1 MTPRRAVF
9 LTARREVRER
19 ARSRVFRVATAV
31 QLLIVAVVVI
41 ITVAT
46 GDDGPE
52 KVKVAVVGPE
62 ARAVGQ
68 AAHAAQ
74 RPYDLEVELRR
85 VGSLAAAR
93 DAVRDDDVD
102 VALAGRRLL
111 TGADP
116 DASLVALLQ
125 SASRSLRSGASL
137 REQGLSREES
147 RAVLNPPPLA
157 VTDVSDTGES
167 GTGLAIA
174 GVLLLYLGLLSVG
187 YQVSSGVVEE
197 KSSRVIELLLSTIR
211 ARELLAGKVIGI
223 GLLGLLQLLL
233 VVVVGLG
240 IALASGDV
248 NLPSTTATTALLV
261 AVYFI
266 LGYALY
272 ACAFAVAGALVSRQE
287 DTQSTTTPMLV
298 ILVAGYLA
306 SFQAVDKP
314 EAALAKILTFV
325 PPVAPMIVPT
335 RAAQGAVSATEVLI
349 SVALMLVSIAVLIR
363 LAARVYE
370 RAVLRMGS
378 PMKLSQ
384 ALRLARSR

>member
-9 LTARREVRER
+9 LTARRELRER

-52 KVKVAVVGPE
+52 KVKVAVVGPQ

-85 VGSLAAAR
+85 VASLAAAT

-125 SASRSLRSGASL
+125 SASRSLRSGARL

>member
-1 MTPRRAVF
+1 
-9 LTARREVRER
+9 VRER
-19 ARSRVFRVATAV
+19 VRSRVFRVATVV
-31 QLLIVAVVVI
+31 QLTIVAAVVI

-46 GDDGPE
+46 GDDGPT
-52 KVKVAVVGPE
+52 KVKVGVVGPQ
-62 ARAVGQ
+62 ARVVGQ
-68 AAHAAQ
+68 AAQSAQ
-74 RPYDLEVELRR
+74 RPYDLDVELRR
-85 VGSLAAAR
+85 YASRSAAEG
-93 DAVRDDDVD
+93 AVRDDDVD

-125 SASRSLRSGASL
+125 STSRQLRSGATL
-137 REQGLSREES
+137 REAGLSREES
-147 RAVLNPPPLA
+147 RAVLNPPALE
-157 VTDVSDTGES
+157 VTDVSDGGDS

-197 KSSRVIELLLSTIR
+197 KSSRVIELLLSAIR
-211 ARELLAGKVIGI
+211 ARQLLAGKVIGI
-223 GLLGLLQLLL
+223 GLVGLLQLML
-233 VVVVGLG
+233 VVIVGLG
-240 IALASGDV
+240 IALASGEVD
-248 NLPSTTATTALLV
+248 LPPTTATTALLV
-261 AVYFI
+261 ALYFV

-314 EAALAKILTFV
+314 EATLAKVLTYV

-335 RAAQGAVSATEVLI
+335 RAAQGAVSPPEVLI

-363 LAARVYE
+363 VAARVYE

-378 PMKLSQ
+378 PMKLTQ